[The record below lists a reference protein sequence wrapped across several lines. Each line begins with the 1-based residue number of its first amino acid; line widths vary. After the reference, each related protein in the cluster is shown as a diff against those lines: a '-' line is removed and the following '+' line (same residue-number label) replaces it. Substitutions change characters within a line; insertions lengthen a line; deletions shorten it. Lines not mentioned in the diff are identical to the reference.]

1 MCHYEVLE
9 WFLDEALEHP
19 ESFRGKKLL
28 EVGSKNVNGSV
39 RPLIMKLAT
48 PESYLGADIEHGQYV
63 DVICSVENLLSHFG
77 DNKFDVVIST
87 EVLEHIYDWKTA
99 VKNMKGVLKPE
110 GLIFLTTRSRG
121 FPYHGYP
128 HDYWRYE
135 VDDIRKIFGE
145 YEILALE
152 PEQTAK
158 GIRLKAKK
166 PYDSK
171 ENDLDLS
178 LYNIAVGKFS
188 NIPRHLTT
196 QRKLMLF
203 LRKYGL
209 LQQVY

>member
-1 MCHYEVLE
+1 M
-9 WFLDEALEHP
+9 
-19 ESFRGKKLL
+19 
-28 EVGSKNVNGSV
+28 
-39 RPLIMKLAT
+39 
-48 PESYLGADIEHGQYV
+48 
-63 DVICSVENLLSHFG
+63 ENLLSHFG